1 LFYPD
6 GIKKIHLEPTTDCN
20 ARCPQCPR
28 TMGSSLEKVP
38 NLAIN
43 HVDPQHLEQVLASE
57 VFAGVREISIN
68 GNFGDIVMHPDPQG
82 LIEAIRRAKPD
93 IRILLHTNG
102 GALSTQFWHWLGS
115 LPNIHVIWGIDGLAD
130 THHLYRRNTRW
141 ETVIRNAQTYINAGE
156 NKSDWDM
163 LIFKHNQHQVEDC
176 KQMARDMGFTTFKA
190 KPSTRWYRYPLDV
203 IGRDYEVEYQLE
215 AADVVLEEAQ
225 KNPPEDRKPRHYK
238 KRFIFKEGSM
248 RSDDYRESGASVD
261 CRVKKTKDIYIAADM
276 RVYPCCWMATPVTIN
291 QSGYYKPA
299 SFVDEFITDR
309 GWPNTFN
316 SLHHH
321 SIEEILET
329 RFLERVEEAW
339 SDRPF
344 VECTNSCGVKSIIS
358 IRERNTDISRWNKN
372 K

>member
-1 LFYPD
+1 
-6 GIKKIHLEPTTDCN
+6 
-20 ARCPQCPR
+20 
-28 TMGSSLEKVP
+28 MGSSLEKVP